1 MTDTTPVKSLT
12 EFLERIEALKE
23 GDTRYYYRGAGQKFT
38 NTEYTPYLLRANFN
52 SINPNENEHEEDYL
66 NKFYNLHPEY
76 NSSSNF
82 ERLAIA
88 QHNGLKTRLLDIS
101 ENPLVSLYFAVEDD
115 SNEKNAIFYMFTN
128 KNNKL
133 KNSNSDT
140 AQLLATLS
148 FMNSNDRNKLIENTV
163 NFVESLN
170 ALKDLEGLQDLKE
183 LKYNTKF
190 TNASMSEFYTALYDK
205 YVNKHASDYFAN
217 KLGISQP
224 EFDYL
229 FAIFQTKLNE
239 LFKTFEYQSFY
250 HTAGTYRGAQYD
262 EIFDVRDLF
271 IPHFLVPPV
280 VDEKIKHQKGL
291 FIHVPFSNKTFLAE
305 KVLEY
310 HNVEKINCICKP
322 KPICKKRFI
331 KNLFNPFKPSCT
343 CVAMVESASLVFNI
357 DGGSKKI
364 IKKELENIGIDKA
377 FVYPDMKDQADFIN
391 KMY

>member
-12 EFLERIEALKE
+12 EFLKRIEALKE
-23 GDTRYYYRGAGQKFT
+23 GDTKYYYRGAGQKFES
-38 NTEYTPYLLRANFN
+38 TEYTPSLLRDGNKSLIKN
-52 SINPNENEHEEDYL
+52 DYEEDYL

-101 ENPLVSLYFAVEDD
+101 EDPLISLYFAVEDD
-115 SNEKNAIFYMFTN
+115 SNLEHAIFYMFTN

-148 FMNSNDRNKLIENTV
+148 FMNSDDRNTLIENTV

-170 ALKDLEGLQDLKE
+170 DLKS
-183 LKYNTKF
+183 LKGLEEPEDSIKSEYVTSLKS
-190 TNASMSEFYTALYDK
+190 NASFANVNMSEFYATLYDK
-205 YVNKHASDYFAN
+205 YVNKHASDYFTN
-217 KLGISQP
+217 KLGISEP
-224 EFDYL
+224 KFDYL

-280 VDEKIKHQKGL
+280 VDEKINHQKGL
-291 FIHVPFSNKTFLAE
+291 FIHVPFSNKTFLHE
-305 KVLEY
+305 PISTYLDSKKE
-310 HNVEKINCICKP
+310 NCQ
-322 KPICKKRFI
+322 
-331 KNLFNPFKPSCT
+331 CT
-343 CVAMVESASLVFNI
+343 CNKLGTTHPCTCFTDSVQIPLVFEI
-357 DGGSKKI
+357 EGHAKKI

>member
-12 EFLERIEALKE
+12 EFLKRIEALKE
-23 GDTRYYYRGAGQKFT
+23 GNTKYYYRGAGQKFES
-38 NTEYTPYLLRANFN
+38 TEYTPSLLRDGNKSLIKN
-52 SINPNENEHEEDYL
+52 DYEEDYL

-101 ENPLVSLYFAVEDD
+101 ENPLISLYFAVEDD
-115 SNEKNAIFYMFTN
+115 SNLEHAIFYMFTN

-148 FMNSNDRNKLIENTV
+148 FMNSHDRNTLIENTV
-163 NFVESLN
+163 NFVDDIESLIYS
-170 ALKDLEGLQDLKE
+170 ALNEPVNNSLKVEIYKAVYAKYTNKAPIKIESLDEKNFETLYTVFKKDLD
-183 LKYNTKF
+183 T
-190 TNASMSEFYTALYDK
+190 
-205 YVNKHASDYFAN
+205 
-217 KLGISQP
+217 
-224 EFDYL
+224 
-229 FAIFQTKLNE
+229 

-291 FIHVPFSNKTFLAE
+291 FIHVPFSNKTFLHE
-305 KVLEY
+305 PISTYLDSKKE
-310 HNVEKINCICKP
+310 NCQCTCNKLDTTHP
-322 KPICKKRFI
+322 
-331 KNLFNPFKPSCT
+331 CT
-343 CVAMVESASLVFNI
+343 CVIDSVQMPLVFEIEGHAKN
-357 DGGSKKI
+357 D

>member
-12 EFLERIEALKE
+12 EFLKRIEALKE
-23 GDTRYYYRGAGQKFT
+23 GDTKYYYRGAGEKFT

-101 ENPLVSLYFAVEDD
+101 ENPLISLYFAVEDD
-115 SNEKNAIFYMFTN
+115 SNLEHAIFYMFTN

-133 KNSNSDT
+133 KNSDSDT

-148 FMNSNDRNKLIENTV
+148 FMNSDDRNTLIENTV

-170 ALKDLEGLQDLKE
+170 DLKS
-183 LKYNTKF
+183 LKGLDEPKDSAYVKSLESNTTF
-190 TNASMSEFYTALYDK
+190 TDISMSEFYTTLYKK
-205 YVNKHASDYFAN
+205 YINKDSTAHLAKN
-217 KLGISQP
+217 LGIP
-224 EFDYL
+224 EPQFK
-229 FAIFQTKLNE
+229 F
-239 LFKTFEYQSFY
+239 LFKIFKKKLKHLFNTFEYQSFY

-291 FIHVPFSNKTFLAE
+291 FIHVPFSNKTFLHE
-305 KVLEY
+305 PISTYLDSKTE
-310 HNVEKINCICKP
+310 NCQCTCNKLDTTHP
-322 KPICKKRFI
+322 
-331 KNLFNPFKPSCT
+331 CT
-343 CVAMVESASLVFNI
+343 CVINSIQIPLVFEI
-357 DGGSKKI
+357 EGHAKKD

-377 FVYPDMKDQADFIN
+377 FVYPDMKAQADFIN

>member
-12 EFLERIEALKE
+12 EFLKRIEALKE
-23 GDTRYYYRGAGQKFT
+23 GDTKYYYRGAGQKFES
-38 NTEYTPYLLRANFN
+38 TEYTPSLLRDGNKSLIKN
-52 SINPNENEHEEDYL
+52 DYEEDYL

-101 ENPLVSLYFAVEDD
+101 ENPLVSLYFAVEND

-148 FMNSNDRNKLIENTV
+148 FMNSDDRNKLIENTV
-163 NFVESLN
+163 NFVNDIESLIYS
-170 ALKDLEGLQDLKE
+170 ALNEPVNTSLKVEIYKALYAKYTNKAPIKFEPLDEKNFEPLYAAFKKDLD
-183 LKYNTKF
+183 T
-190 TNASMSEFYTALYDK
+190 
-205 YVNKHASDYFAN
+205 
-217 KLGISQP
+217 
-224 EFDYL
+224 
-229 FAIFQTKLNE
+229 